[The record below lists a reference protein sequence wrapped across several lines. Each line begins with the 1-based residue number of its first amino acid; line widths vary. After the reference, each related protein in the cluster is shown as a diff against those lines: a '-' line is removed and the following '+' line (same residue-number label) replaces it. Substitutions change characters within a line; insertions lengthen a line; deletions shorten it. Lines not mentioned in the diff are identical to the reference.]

1 MLVST
6 PLKRA
11 FLTARAIRTLMFAA
25 LIIFAAL
32 TVSNFTQLPAHL
44 I

>member
-1 MLVST
+1 MLLKST
-6 PLKRA
+6 L
-11 FLTARAIRTLMFAA
+11 LTARAIRTLMLAVLMLAA
-25 LIIFAAL
+25 RMLAL